1 MIKKDVG
8 PDVVESKLRSLLQR
22 VLAAWERGDGRALA
36 AEFADDGDIVF
47 FEGSCLQGRDQIA
60 AVMQHL
66 FETTLRGTRCLAQV
80 KALRFVTP
88 EVALIQT
95 LGGVAFPEETV
106 CPVGGLWW
114 WPSLRRWGSLPP
126 SWPGLSR
133 PGPSRPPSR
142 WRSSSLVPT
151 PSCAPWIQS
160 AGWTSPGRPFW
171 PWSTRSST
179 YRGPPRSPL

>member
-1 MIKKDVG
+1 MIKKDSE
-8 PDVVESKLRSLLQR
+8 PDAVESKLQSLVQR

-47 FEGSCLQGRDQIA
+47 FEGSCLQGRAQIE

-95 LGGVAFPEETV
+95 LGGVAFPEETEI
-106 CPVGGLWW
+106 PVERCSIQTFVAVRIRGIWSVASFQNTRMRAASLGIQHRADGPGGLA
-114 WPSLRRWGSLPP
+114 RRGAFPERAGGPTSGS
-126 SWPGLSR
+126 GSR
-133 PGPSRPPSR
+133 AQAKKDGGQGPR
-142 WRSSSLVPT
+142 
-151 PSCAPWIQS
+151 
-160 AGWTSPGRPFW
+160 
-171 PWSTRSST
+171 
-179 YRGPPRSPL
+179 